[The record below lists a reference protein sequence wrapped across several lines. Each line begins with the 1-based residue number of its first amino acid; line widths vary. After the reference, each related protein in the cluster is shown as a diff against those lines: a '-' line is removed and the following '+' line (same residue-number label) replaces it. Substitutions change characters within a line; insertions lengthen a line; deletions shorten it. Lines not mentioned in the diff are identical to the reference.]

1 MQIEGT
7 KLGKDTVLS
16 LSLSPQRA
24 FLHYSDYCTVV

>member
-16 LSLSPQRA
+16 LSPQRA
-24 FLHYSDYCTVV
+24 LLHYSDYCTVV

>member
-16 LSLSPQRA
+16 LSLLKEHFFIIATIAQ
-24 FLHYSDYCTVV
+24 